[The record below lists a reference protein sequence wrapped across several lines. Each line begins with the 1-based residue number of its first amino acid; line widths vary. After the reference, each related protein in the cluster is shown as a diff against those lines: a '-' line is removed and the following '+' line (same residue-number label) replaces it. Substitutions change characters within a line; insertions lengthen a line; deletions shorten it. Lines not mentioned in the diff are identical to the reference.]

1 MGFRDRMTGTKRP
14 ARGVAP
20 RSADEVR
27 AVLLGLNGPKVPYAV
42 RSGALEGADLVGEWR
57 ISDPAWR
64 TFFARARTDGAL
76 QVRMRLVPASCEVRA
91 LDRQWEV
98 TWTGGTPRVA
108 VSAEYFRG
116 QVKTVSR
123 RWTPGR
129 GPDGR
134 LQVTEDFRCD
144 SAQMKD
150 PLRDAVLEA
159 GWTWRA
165 VAFGKL

>member
-1 MGFRDRMTGTKRP
+1 MGFRDRLTGTKRP

-27 AVLLGLNGPKVPYAV
+27 AVLLGLNGPKVPDVV
-42 RSGALEGADLVGEWR
+42 RSGAPEGADLVAEWR

-64 TFFARARTDGAL
+64 TFFARTRPDRAL

-98 TWTGGTPRVA
+98 TWTGDTPRVA
-108 VSAEYFRG
+108 VAAEYSRG

-123 RWTPGR
+123 RWTAGR

-134 LQVTEDFRCD
+134 LQVAEDFRCD
-144 SAQMKD
+144 SAEMKE

-159 GWTWRA
+159 GWAWRG